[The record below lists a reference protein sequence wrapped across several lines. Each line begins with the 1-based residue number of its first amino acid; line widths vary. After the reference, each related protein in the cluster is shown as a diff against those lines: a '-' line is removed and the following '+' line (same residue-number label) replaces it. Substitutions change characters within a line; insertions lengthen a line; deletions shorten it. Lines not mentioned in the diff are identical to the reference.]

1 MGYVHTLGN
10 QFLTM
15 EVAEHLLRLV
25 ISCFCGTA
33 IGLERSRRYKE
44 AGVRTHVIVCCASAL
59 LMIVSKYGFADLT
72 AETVGIRAADGSRI
86 ASQVVSGISFL
97 CAGVII
103 RIDGAIKGLTT
114 AAGLW
119 MTAAIGLTLGAGMYP
134 IGILATVL
142 VVLFQNVLHRITFG
156 NDSTGK
162 NNFQA
167 IVKNG
172 ASFVKDAEAFA
183 EAQGGYLREVSVV
196 HTQEITTYQMYI
208 RTKEA
213 IPSDVWQSF
222 IAQHPYIIELQHTYV
237 K

>member
-1 MGYVHTLGN
+1 MNEQLK
-10 QFLTM
+10 
-15 EVAEHLLRLV
+15 
-25 ISCFCGTA
+25 I
-33 IGLERSRRYKE
+33 
-44 AGVRTHVIVCCASAL
+44 
-59 LMIVSKYGFADLT
+59 
-72 AETVGIRAADGSRI
+72 TVTTEDGSK
-86 ASQVVSGISFL
+86 SISKL
-97 CAGVII
+97 LK
-103 RIDGAIKGLTT
+103 DS
-114 AAGLW
+114 AGL
-119 MTAAIGLTLGAGMYP
+119 IGAEGDP